1 MKEKLTVND
10 IRHLIDGDPIAIFKD
25 GWDEEGGC
33 IYEDTPTFD
42 QEKWEEMIKKYG
54 DCPVRCISTSV
65 NTTNPDWLNIAI
77 LI

>member
-1 MKEKLTVND
+1 MVYEITLE
-10 IRHLIDGDPIAIFKD
+10 RLLLHIDGDPIAVYKD
-25 GWDEEGGC
+25 GWDEEDC

-42 QEKWEEMIKKYG
+42 QEKCEEMIRKYG
-54 DCPVRCISTSV
+54 GCSVRCISTSV